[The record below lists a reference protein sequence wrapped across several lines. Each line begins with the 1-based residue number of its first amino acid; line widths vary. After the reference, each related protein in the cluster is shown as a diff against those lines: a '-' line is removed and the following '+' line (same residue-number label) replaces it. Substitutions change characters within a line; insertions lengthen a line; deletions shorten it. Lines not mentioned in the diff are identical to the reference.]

1 MGSDFRLLPDICH
14 QKRMH
19 WQIHQKE
26 YISIYLSRSIIIRK
40 KIVPKVFF
48 LQKVLQKFN
57 ELSYTLF
64 ISIAFYLVFANFK
77 D

>member
-1 MGSDFRLLPDICH
+1 MGSDYYPISVTK
-14 QKRMH
+14 KRMH

-57 ELSYTLF
+57 ELSYL
-64 ISIAFYLVFANFK
+64 IYKHSLLVFANFK